1 MLYGEIDMDEW
12 HVGDPADWGDSVGV
26 PDIPY
31 MGYLKDKED
40 EPPER
45 PPNNKEQANI
55 LGKEAW
61 KLYMDYRDEEALDLI
76 NEALSYDQRHSR
88 NWNRK
93 AIILEGLERYEDS
106 LYCYVRS
113 LNIKKS
119 KIVIENKARMLK
131 DWISILCDEKK
142 DLERAMNLINQ
153 VIEELSE
160 IQTEEDINQYRA
172 LKRRVQIE
180 INLKNS
186 TGNY

>member
-1 MLYGEIDMDEW
+1 MDEW

-31 MGYLKDKED
+31 MGYLKDEED

-45 PPNNKEQANI
+45 PPNNREQANI

-93 AIILEGLERYEDS
+93 AIILEGLERYDDS
-106 LYCYVRS
+106 LYCYDRS
-113 LNIKKS
+113 LNIKES

-131 DWISILCDEKK
+131 DWVLILCDEKK
-142 DLERAMNLINQ
+142 DLERAMNLINEA
-153 VIEELSE
+153 IEELSG

-172 LKRRVQIE
+172 VKRRVQIE
-180 INLKNS
+180 INLKKS
-186 TGNY
+186 TG